1 MVFKTVLWF
10 IVFTKAFALR
20 IVVMVHFC
28 SFPITV
34 AFNPKMVVGFPSQF
48 TLAVAALQYP
58 LRQRDRRWYAR
69 SIHFS
74 NSQLRI
80 FFNV

>member
-1 MVFKTVLWF
+1 MVLKTVLWF
-10 IVFTKAFALR
+10 IVFTKALALR
-20 IVVMVHFC
+20 IVVMIHLRA
-28 SFPITV
+28 FPITV

-48 TLAVAALQYP
+48 TLAVATLQYA
-58 LRQRDRRWYAR
+58 LRQGDRGRYAR